1 MDFNLTTRGLDCSTV
16 QQTISECNDKIILAN
31 QKLMLVFC
39 GYIILLAI
47 VLIYYEIKI
56 KRLKNGMG
64 SNTDQKVN

>member
-1 MDFNLTTRGLDCSTV
+1 MDFNLTTMGLDCSTV

-64 SNTDQKVN
+64 SNTD